1 MSWQVYKDNLS
12 SNLHILSIVL
22 LSTFQNIGKGMIFPP
37 TLPIGCSSYP
47 LSVMHGTWPVSS
59 WCQRQLAFFRV
70 ITVPQG
76 TWRVTSGH

>member
-1 MSWQVYKDNLS
+1 MPSQVYKDNLS

-22 LSTFQNIGKGMIFPP
+22 LSTFQNIGKGMIFHQ
-37 TLPIGCSSYP
+37 LYQSAAVP

-70 ITVPQG
+70 ITVSQG

>member
-1 MSWQVYKDNLS
+1 MPSQVYKDNLS

-22 LSTFQNIGKGMIFPP
+22 LSNFQNIGKGMIFFHQ
-37 TLPIGCSSYP
+37 LYQSAAVP

-59 WCQRQLAFFRV
+59 WCQRV
-70 ITVPQG
+70 IIVPQG